1 VKLFSS
7 KRVLAAGVMFAL
19 LAGAMPAQAPK
30 KTAAKS
36 PAKAAGPTPTE
47 LKSLGRKSAPIV
59 MDVFSDY
66 QCPACRDLYFSTVRP
81 VIENYV
87 TAGKVLLVHRDFPLP
102 PATHPHARDAS
113 RYANAAAR
121 LRKLDLVVQALF
133 DQQPKWSADGNIDAV
148 VAAVLTPVEMRRVRE
163 LIKSGSLEP
172 GIDED
177 LALGRQHRVTQTP
190 TTIIT
195 HKGQVYPIVGV
206 MSYKVMKQFLDS
218 LLAQ

>member
-1 VKLFSS
+1 VKAFST
-7 KRVLAAGVMFAL
+7 KRVLAAAMVMAL
-19 LAGAMPAQAPK
+19 VGAVTPAQGPQ
-30 KTAAKS
+30 KTAVRVPS
-36 PAKAAGPTPTE
+36 KASPTPTE

-66 QCPACRDLYFSTVRP
+66 QCPACRELYINTVRP

-87 TAGKVLLVHRDFPLP
+87 LSGKVLLVHRDFPLP
-102 PATHPHARDAS
+102 PNVHQHSRDAA
-113 RYANAAAR
+113 RYANAGAR

-133 DQQPKWSADGNIDAV
+133 DKQPKWSADGNIDAV
-148 VAAVLTPVEMRRVRE
+148 VASVLSAAEMRRVRE
-163 LIKSGSLEP
+163 LIKSGALEA

-177 LALGRQHRVTQTP
+177 LALGRLHRVSQTP
-190 TTIIT
+190 TTIVT

-206 MSYKVMKQFLDS
+206 MSYNIMKQFLDS